1 MEHLVWGLIKYTG
14 EALLLV
20 FFLFVLF
27 LFVKVLDPVEE
38 ETEDTKVKKMKEK
51 GLLPISS
58 FENMGKC

>member
-38 ETEDTKVKKMKEK
+38 ETEDTKVKKK
-51 GLLPISS
+51 
-58 FENMGKC
+58 